1 MVRSGAKGRV
11 LGRQGQK
18 AEGWRSEKW
27 PVAMRFVGRYE
38 HSLDV
43 KGRIILPARFRASFD
58 TLAFVSKHNERCL
71 AVWTPEAF
79 EKKLDEMQELQ
90 DRSAQDRQMVR
101 AWASG
106 SAEVELDKQGR
117 LAIPAYLRE
126 YARLDSAVLVHGAI
140 THIEVWDPSEW
151 EVRGVPG
158 DDELADPST
167 RPAPAEGE

>member
-1 MVRSGAKGRV
+1 M
-11 LGRQGQK
+11 
-18 AEGWRSEKW
+18 
-27 PVAMRFVGRYE
+27 AMRFVGRYE

-79 EKKLDEMQELQ
+79 EKKLDEMQQLQ

-117 LAIPAYLRE
+117 LAIPAYLRD
-126 YARLDSAVLVHGAI
+126 YARLETAVLIHGAI
-140 THIEVWDPSEW
+140 THIELWDPSEW

-167 RPAPAEGE
+167 HQTETGSAAQEGA

>member
-1 MVRSGAKGRV
+1 M
-11 LGRQGQK
+11 
-18 AEGWRSEKW
+18 
-27 PVAMRFVGRYE
+27 AMRFVGRYE

-79 EKKLDEMQELQ
+79 EKKLDEMQQVQ

-117 LAIPAYLRE
+117 LAIPAYLRD
-126 YARLDSAVLVHGAI
+126 YARLETAVLIHGAI
-140 THIEVWDPSEW
+140 THIELWDPSEW

-167 RPAPAEGE
+167 RQAETGSVVQEGV